1 MVEYLAQDEGMVTHQ
16 LIFKDIGISER
27 TYMNL
32 EKRVKKYKENT
43 VLTHVP
49 VANEVIIIINK
60 KCKNDECRKEETE
73 KFIKFYNMIL
83 SKMTIK

>member
-16 LIFKDIGISER
+16 LIFKDIGISGR

-32 EKRVKKYKENT
+32 EKHVKKYKENT

-49 VANEVIIIINK
+49 VANEVIIIVNK